1 MSLIVEGIKLKKNN
15 TQILK
20 GISCE
25 FKPGIINGVIGVN
38 GSGKSMFIKSI
49 IKLEHAEGN
58 ISFNGS
64 KLKNED
70 FSYIAQGSE
79 AICDL
84 SVYEVV
90 LLGLYQS
97 LGWSV
102 SKEQMEKVDN
112 VLNRLNLKSMEARNF
127 QTLSGGQRQMVLLAQ
142 ALVKEPKII
151 FADEPT
157 SALDLRNQL
166 EYLSIILF

>member
-1 MSLIVEGIKLKKNN
+1 MF
-15 TQILK
+15 LK
-20 GISCE
+20 GKRYELNCRRY
-25 FKPGIINGVIGVN
+25 KIINGVIGVN

-112 VLNRLNLKSMEARNF
+112 VLNRLNLKSMDGFTCAG
-127 QTLSGGQRQMVLLAQ
+127 TG
-142 ALVKEPKII
+142 
-151 FADEPT
+151 
-157 SALDLRNQL
+157 
-166 EYLSIILF
+166 

>member
-1 MSLIVEGIKLKKNN
+1 MSLIVEDIKLKKNN

-25 FKPGIINGVIGVN
+25 FKSGIINGVIGVN

-70 FSYIAQGSE
+70 FSYIAQDSE

-127 QTLSGGQRQMVLLAQ
+127 QTL
-142 ALVKEPKII
+142 
-151 FADEPT
+151 
-157 SALDLRNQL
+157 
-166 EYLSIILF
+166 

>member
-20 GISCE
+20 GISC
-25 FKPGIINGVIGVN
+25 GVIGVN

-102 SKEQMEKVDN
+102 TM
-112 VLNRLNLKSMEARNF
+112 
-127 QTLSGGQRQMVLLAQ
+127 
-142 ALVKEPKII
+142 
-151 FADEPT
+151 
-157 SALDLRNQL
+157 
-166 EYLSIILF
+166 Y